1 MVGLW
6 VNCLGG
12 NELGWRSENGVI
24 FPKGS
29 ELYARLTF
37 ALQNGA
43 VLSVF
48 GAVSLHCGSR
58 MKGIWA
64 LDLMNGVGEGDSGVF
79 LGF

>member
-1 MVGLW
+1 MSGSW

-12 NELGWRSENGVI
+12 NDLGGRSEYGVI

-48 GAVSLHCGSR
+48 EPVSLHCSSR

-64 LDLMNGVGEGDSGVF
+64 LSLMNGVGEGDSGVF